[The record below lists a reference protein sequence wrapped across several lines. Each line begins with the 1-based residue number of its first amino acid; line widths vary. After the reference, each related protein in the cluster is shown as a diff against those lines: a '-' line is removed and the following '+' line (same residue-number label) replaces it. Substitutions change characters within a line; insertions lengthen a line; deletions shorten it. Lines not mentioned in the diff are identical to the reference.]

1 MKEHVDL
8 IRQKDELIIQLR
20 SAGFQLSADLD
31 KANEILLE
39 SENRLENLQNE
50 IGASEEKRRNVECL
64 LQQEIRKNKVINT
77 KIWEIDFF
85 YSFI

>member
-20 SAGFQLSADLD
+20 SVGFQLGADLD

-50 IGASEEKRRNVECL
+50 ISASEEKRRNVECL
-64 LQQEIRKNKVINT
+64 LQQEIRKNKVKNC
-77 KIWEIDFF
+77 EFCNFRGDF
-85 YSFI
+85 